1 METTDLGGVIDSM
14 RRLGKAGP
22 EAAMR
27 VLEAKAQTVAA
38 RARELCPDDPDTPG
52 TDLADTIRAT
62 KATRS
67 KGGMISAA
75 VIAGGARLRKRLGKR
90 AYNIIAVVQHED
102 TTLKHT
108 RGQAKFVEQPYLQ
121 VVPTV
126 AGDLQ
131 EALDQEA
138 SRVAG

>member
-1 METTDLGGVIDSM
+1 METTDLGGVIESM

-27 VLEAKAQTVAA
+27 ILNQKAQNVAA

-52 TDLADTIRAT
+52 TDLADSIRAT

-67 KGGMISAA
+67 KGGMISVA

-102 TTLKHT
+102 PTLKHR
-108 RGQAKFVEQPYLQ
+108 RGQAKFVEQPFLQ
-121 VVPTV
+121 LVPTV
-126 AGDLQ
+126 APDLQ
-131 EALDQEA
+131 DALDQEA
-138 SRVAG
+138 ARVAG